1 AAWARRVLDTPL
13 MVLPRRGGPWD
24 APDGLT
30 FADWIGRRKA
40 ARTLPPPTTAD
51 LDYHLSTLFTPV
63 RPHGYLEIR
72 YLDAQP
78 VTGWLAPA
86 ALLVALLQ
94 RPDTVDRVLEI
105 CAPVAG
111 RWADAARCGLSDPDI
126 AAAARRVVDL
136 GSERL
141 SDVDLPA
148 DTVTDVARTAH
159 RRVHE
164 GRAPG
169 DRKGVLR

>member
-1 AAWARRVLDTPL
+1 